1 MVILIEE
8 NVFESKNPDVSA
20 ISARGVDGLII
31 RNNYYE
37 MDRKT
42 EQVQIIDSKDVD
54 WGGIT
59 NFYYP

>member
-20 ISARGVDGLII
+20 ISARGVDKLII

-54 WGGIT
+54 WGE
-59 NFYYP
+59 